1 MTDLLTP
8 LDSMVPEM
16 GAIEPR
22 ADRSRSTEVNSLL
35 ELNSRKSASRP
46 HESAILNPQSS
57 IPLTPPPCGLVLSL
71 FPGIDLLGLGFE
83 LEGYCVLRGPDLIYG
98 RGIESF
104 HLPVTAPAQSHVA
117 GIIAGSPC
125 QDFNPHRGT
134 GEGIRLLKE
143 FARVVTES
151 GCEWF
156 LLENVPTVP
165 DLAAVAPIPGYSI
178 QRFDLNANGCGLDQ
192 DRLRH
197 FQFGSVKGLA
207 LAPERSPSR
216 HAGQATCIA
225 TEGRRGGRARSW
237 TTFCELQGLPPD
249 FDLPGFT
256 RAAKFQAVGNGVPV
270 AMARVIARSVTDALT
285 GRANPQLRLAV
296 FDPAAAIAESQI
308 NLRTVTIPG
317 CCPCGCGRAL
327 TGKQRTG
334 ATDACRQRMSRRL
347 RGQRRPSEQPRSVT
361 V

>member
-8 LDSMVPEM
+8 LDSMAPEL
-16 GAIEPR
+16 GAIAPL
-22 ADRSRSTEVNSLL
+22 AAGSRSTELNSLL
-35 ELNSRKSASRP
+35 ELDSRKSASRDL
-46 HESAILNPQSS
+46 ESAIPR
-57 IPLTPPPCGLVLSL
+57 PPCGLVLSL

-104 HLPVTAPAQSHVA
+104 HLPPFEPGASRIS

-125 QDFNPHRGT
+125 QDFSMGNPHRGT

-178 QRFDLNANGCGLDQ
+178 QRFDLNANQCGLDQ

-216 HAGQATCIA
+216 HGGQATCIA

-237 TTFCELQGLPPD
+237 ATFCELQGLPPD

-285 GRANPQLRLAV
+285 GRANPQLLLPV
-296 FDPAAAIAESQI
+296 FDPAAAAIAESQI

-317 CCPCGCGRAL
+317 ACPCGCSRAL
-327 TGKQRTG
+327 TGKQKTG

-347 RGQRRPSEQPRSVT
+347 RGQRRPSEQPQRVT